1 MYHDF
6 HRFFYRTA
14 AHHATWAHRNIEIEI
29 RSQILELQ
37 LVNAAEV
44 QMWGWLLEHSYIMA
58 LAKFQSTNTLY
69 FKEVATIGDIKLY
82 GLDLFLFNT

>member
-1 MYHDF
+1 MNHDF
-6 HRFFYRTA
+6 HRFFHMTA

-44 QMWGWLLEHSYIMA
+44 QMWSWLLEHSYIMD

-69 FKEVATIGDIKLY
+69 F
-82 GLDLFLFNT
+82 